1 MGNKENNELI
11 RNEEIKLLD
20 KIEILLNGIIL
31 MFGNF
36 FVTFWSISFKTE
48 RIKSYLS
55 GNSNTREFRNI
66 VKPITYFFISFL
78 LFLFI
83 SSEFTIEINDFVR
96 DLSKAPLFGGSEIG
110 IFNRQII
117 SFSKNIIANYVQSDF
132 YSGLILLYIIPL
144 IFFTALFAKLSS
156 TFAKLWKITTPFSLH
171 FYFFNYIFG
180 TALILISYFF
190 SLFIIVI
197 GFIKGDATITQK
209 TYILASFIITPYLF
223 LNFIFKYLK
232 LYKNVFSVSWFPAI
246 IINLSSLLI
255 SLLIVYL
262 IFDLL

>member
-11 RNEEIKLLD
+11 QNEEIKLLD

-55 GNSNTREFRNI
+55 DNSDTREFQNI

-83 SSEFTIEINDFVR
+83 SSEFAIKIDDFVR
-96 DLSKAPLFGGSEIG
+96 ELSKAPLFGGNEIG
-110 IFNRQII
+110 IFNRRII
-117 SFSKNIIANYVQSDF
+117 SFSNNVIDNYFQSDF
-132 YSGLILLYIIPL
+132 YSGLILLYIIPI
-144 IFFTALFAKLSS
+144 IFLTALFAKLSS
-156 TFAKLWKITTPFSLH
+156 VFAKLWKITAPFSLH

-190 SLFIIVI
+190 SVFIVI
-197 GFIKGDATITQK
+197 GLVKGDITITQL

-232 LYKNVFSVSWFPAI
+232 LYKNVFSISWFPAI
-246 IINLSSLLI
+246 IINLLSLLI

-262 IFDLL
+262 IFDIL